1 MESQGKERRL
11 SRIRAFFFSLGRGNK
26 TKKLSTEEETS
37 NIDPLATLDTIDWS
51 TVGHAYGEA
60 IDIPDELRD
69 LAAAKHSRDDVDKV
83 MENFYATIYH
93 QGSRYSATVVAIPF
107 LVKILAAEYNSVEH
121 KRDSNHHD
129 DADGGGEAERVDVRG
144 SDDVYDGYK
153 IIQLIKLL
161 VSLALG
167 EPEQWL
173 PGGVDLKTWK
183 GHAKQLEDGE
193 YIAMRKR
200 ELEEDVRATD
210 EGQESKRKA
219 SEEEFYQ
226 NLELEKKHLA
236 NEIGSYDAVRI
247 EAVPEFL
254 KLLNF
259 GVDKS
264 QKGQRCSGEN
274 ISEDNI
280 NQAAIYALAWFPEAE
295 NESIPAI
302 EALLD
307 QEHVPALT
315 RATAIIT
322 YGLLKHT
329 STAPAP
335 ESPHDNGTVRR
346 IRRDTSHDKAIVRW
360 AASVALI
367 GLNMYDAS
375 NIREIGKMLHD
386 ENYRAEAN
394 AEGSLPFFHG
404 NLIQYTSS
412 ALKFCNLTD
421 YPEVMSGLLNFMIQT
436 RDTSGLTVVSA
447 VLQVAFGQPL
457 LACGG
462 KLPPLSDL
470 TDLQRR
476 TVRAIAEMDVTWW
489 SLVNFWMVLEGWG
502 LPINRAAYLEYIHS
516 GVFEDE

>member
-1 MESQGKERRL
+1 MMESQGKKRRAF
-11 SRIRAFFFSLGRGNK
+11 RIRAFCFSLGWGNM
-26 TKKLSTEEETS
+26 TKKRTTGEESSET
-37 NIDPLATLDTIDWS
+37 DPLATLDTIDWS

-69 LAAAKHSRDDVDKV
+69 LAVAKHSRDVDKV
-83 MENFYATIYH
+83 MENFYATIFH

-107 LVKILAAEYNSVEH
+107 LVKILAAAYNSVEH
-121 KRDSNHHD
+121 RRDSNHHD
-129 DADGGGEAERVDVRG
+129 DAGGWGETERVDVRG
-144 SDDVYDGYK
+144 NDDVYDGYK
-153 IIQLIKLL
+153 MIQLIKLL
-161 VSLALG
+161 VNLALG

-173 PGGVDLKTWK
+173 PCGVDLKTWK
-183 GHAKQLEDGE
+183 GHVKQLEDGE

-200 ELEEDVRATD
+200 ELEEHVRATN
-210 EGQESKRKA
+210 EGQESNRKA
-219 SEEEFYQ
+219 LEEEFYR
-226 NLELEKKHLA
+226 NLEREKMHLA

-264 QKGQRCSGEN
+264 QKGQRCLGEN
-274 ISEDNI
+274 ISEDSI
-280 NQAAIYALAWFPEAE
+280 KQAAIYALAWFPEAE

-335 ESPHDNGTVRR
+335 ESLRDNSTLRR
-346 IRRDTSHDKAIVRW
+346 IRHYTSHKKAIIRW
-360 AASVALI
+360 AASVTLI
-367 GLNMYDAS
+367 GLNIYDAS
-375 NIREIGKMLHD
+375 DIREIGRMLHD

-404 NLIQYTSS
+404 NLIHYTAS
-412 ALKFCNLTD
+412 ALKLCNLAD
-421 YPEVMSGLLNFMIQT
+421 YPEVMSGLLNFMTQT

-447 VLQVAFGQPL
+447 ALQVAFGQP

-470 TDLQRR
+470 TDLQRQ

-489 SLVNFWMVLEGWG
+489 SLVNFWMVLEGRG
-502 LPINRAAYLEYIHS
+502 LPVNRAAYLEYIHS